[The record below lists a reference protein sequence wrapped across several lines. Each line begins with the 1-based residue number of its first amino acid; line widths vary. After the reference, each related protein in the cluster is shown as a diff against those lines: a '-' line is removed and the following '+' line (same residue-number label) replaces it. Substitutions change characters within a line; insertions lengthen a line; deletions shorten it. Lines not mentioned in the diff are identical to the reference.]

1 MIPQLR
7 DYQEEIIRKIIQ
19 AKKDGFK
26 APLVVSPTGSGKTVM
41 FAFLAADASNHGKR
55 VQILVHR
62 IEILQQTVKS
72 LFNFG
77 VQSGTV
83 ASGQPMTTDLIQT
96 SMIQTLTHRMDQMLK
111 PDIIMPDEAH
121 HSVASTWLN
130 LLKKYPDTFR
140 IGWTATPERAS
151 GEGLI
156 TCFDTMIEGPTT
168 RWLVN
173 EGFLCRPRYFLGPN
187 ISAKPE
193 FHLTRGDYDKKEQ
206 MQARKKRVY
215 IGNVISHYKEHLDG
229 LPSICFCVSVDHCHL
244 MEDEFRAA
252 GYRSKTVHGK
262 MKKPER
268 DAAIA
273 GLATGEIQVVCSC
286 DVISEGVDVPVVAG
300 IILLRRMKSLSL
312 FLQQVG
318 RGLRPVYTPGMPQE
332 TKEQRLASIAAS
344 TKPFAIV
351 LDHAGAFYEHGHPL
365 LERIWSLF
373 SKKRS
378 QREKITPPETSV
390 CPACGGCF
398 EGKVNICPD
407 CGFNIENHRLKE
419 AGKKTPE
426 EIEGILTEVMDEEA
440 TLEEIAALKAQAEL
454 IQKMSP
460 ADRQRQMIYN
470 LKKYGKS
477 SSQIKGLIQVAGY
490 KTDWTESVYRR
501 IRK

>member
-41 FAFLAADASNHGKR
+41 FAFLAANAEEHDKR

-72 LFNFG
+72 LFDFG
-77 VQSGTV
+77 VQSGTIV
-83 ASGQPMTTDLIQT
+83 SGNPMTTDKIQT
-96 SMIQTLTHRMDQMLK
+96 SMIQTLVHRLDQIID
-111 PDIIMPDEAH
+111 PDMFVNDEAH
-121 HSVASTWLN
+121 HSTAGQWMKVQ
-130 LLKKYPDTFR
+130 KKYPDTFR
-140 IGWTATPERAS
+140 VGFTATPERAD
-151 GEGLI
+151 GTGLI
-156 TCFDTMIEGPTT
+156 NCFDTMIEGPTT

-173 EGFLCRPRYFLGPN
+173 EGFLCRPRIFLGPN
-187 ISAKPE
+187 IKAKPE
-193 FHLTRGDYDKKEQ
+193 FHTKMGDYDKKEQ
-206 MQARKKRVY
+206 VFAKKKRVY
-215 IGNVISHYKEHLDG
+215 IGNVIDHYKEHLDG
-229 LPSICFCVSVDHCHL
+229 LPSICFCVSVEHCHI

-252 GYRSKTVHGK
+252 GYRARTVHGK

-273 GLATGEIQVVCSC
+273 GLSTGEVQIVCSC

-300 IILLRRMKSLSL
+300 IILLRRTKSLGL
-312 FLQQVG
+312 YLQQVG
-318 RGLRPVYTPGMPQE
+318 RGLRPVYTPGMPLD

-344 TKPFAIV
+344 IKPCAII
-351 LDHAGAFYEHGHPL
+351 LDHAGNFYEHRSPL
-365 LERIWSLF
+365 EERIWSLF

-378 QREKITPPETSV
+378 QREKIIPPETSV
-390 CPACGGCF
+390 CPACGGSF
-398 EGKVNICPD
+398 EGKVNICPE

-426 EIEGILTEVMDEEA
+426 EIEGILTEVMDEDA
-440 TLEEIAALKAQAEL
+440 TIEEIAALKAQADL

-460 ADRQRQMIYN
+460 ADRQRQMMYN
-470 LKKYGKS
+470 LKKYGKG
-477 SSQIKGLIQVAGY
+477 SSQIKGLMQVAGY
-490 KTDWTESVYRR
+490 KNDWTESVYRR
-501 IRK
+501 IRR